1 MDLQFADKLRAALA
15 TGRPFAM
22 VTIVGTGGSSPQ
34 KPGAKMIVFKDGS
47 IEGTVGGGA
56 IEHRIIK
63 DTLAA
68 FAEGEAKLV
77 RYDLKDDAGM
87 ICGGEMT
94 AYIEPSGVGEPVA
107 IFGCGHVCRA
117 LAPALARVGFR
128 VTVVD
133 DRSEWA
139 DEAGF
144 PPGVHVVCKGFDEYL
159 SSLDEGLDE
168 LYVVVVTRGH
178 KFDYGILRHFV
189 DRNVRYLGVMASR
202 KKAREFL
209 TRLEEEGVARAL
221 AEAVHM
227 PVGLDIGSVTP
238 EEIAVS
244 IAGELI
250 AVRRKAGD
258 GA

>member
-15 TGRPFAM
+15 AGRPFAM

-34 KPGAKMIVFKDGS
+34 KPGARMLVFKDGS

-68 FAEGEAKLV
+68 LAKGEAKLV
-77 RYDLKDDAGM
+77 KYNLKEDAGM

-94 AYIEPSGVGEPVA
+94 AYIEPSGAGDPVA

-133 DRSEWA
+133 DRPEWA

-144 PPGVHVVCKGFDEYL
+144 PPGVNVVCKAFDDYL
-159 SSLDEGLDE
+159 QGLDEGLED
-168 LYVVVVTRGH
+168 LYVLVVTRGH
-178 KFDYGILRHFV
+178 KFDYSILRHFV

-202 KKAREFL
+202 KKAQEFL
-209 TRLEEEGVARAL
+209 TRLEEEGVPPAL

-244 IAGELI
+244 ITGELI
-250 AVRRKAGD
+250 AVRRKAAD
-258 GA
+258 GV